1 MSSTTSGICLAMIS
15 DHKGSPVT
23 GISAS
28 QHTLHVRH
36 AHTYACTHTVL
47 VYSSYPAVQLP
58 SCGPQ
63 PVQIWMVSSQDG
75 RHSIWGSRWLE
86 NIHVLVDWLA
96 HPTTGQPSVSLGALS
111 TPTHPCWYPV
121 PPTHPSPV
129 LLQVARFSPLDA
141 DLVLYT
147 APGGSDS
154 AASVLNTYS
163 ISHRKVR

>member
-1 MSSTTSGICLAMIS
+1 MIS

-23 GISAS
+23 AITAS
-28 QHTLHVRH
+28 QHTLHVRY

-47 VYSSYPAVQLP
+47 VYSSCPAVQLP

-111 TPTHPCWYPV
+111 TPTTPTPLLVPCS
-121 PPTHPSPV
+121 THPPRVAAGGPV
-129 LLQVARFSPLDA
+129 
-141 DLVLYT
+141 
-147 APGGSDS
+147 
-154 AASVLNTYS
+154 
-163 ISHRKVR
+163 